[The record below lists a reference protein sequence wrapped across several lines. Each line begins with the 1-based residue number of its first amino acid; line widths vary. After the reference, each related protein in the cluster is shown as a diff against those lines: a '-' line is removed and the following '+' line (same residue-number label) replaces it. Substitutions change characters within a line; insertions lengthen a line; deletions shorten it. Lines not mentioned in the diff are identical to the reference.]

1 MILNMNESKP
11 IVVALGELLWD
22 RFPTGAKFGGAPGN
36 FAHHVAALGAETYMV
51 SAVGD
56 DELGRRAM
64 KRLQQ
69 SGIQLSHVVV
79 NPQHPT
85 GSVDVTVDSEGHPS
99 YEFHNNESWDFLEW
113 SDDLA
118 ALAHRCD
125 AVCFGTLGQ
134 RSEPSRS
141 TIQRFVSSTK
151 RSALRITDINLRVP
165 FYSDQIIQDSLQ
177 LVNVLKLNDDELR
190 YLAKMLGLRTTA
202 EAEQA
207 NEIRERYELELVA
220 VTRGRNGAMVV
231 TQDSTFDVAGR
242 STDVSDT
249 VGAGD
254 SFTAALVAGLLQ
266 GRPVGGLVETA
277 CRIAEYVCSQPG
289 ATPQL
294 PEAFRSMFVR

>member
-1 MILNMNESKP
+1 MNESKP

-22 RFPTGAKFGGAPGN
+22 KFPSGAKFGGAPGN

-64 KRLQQ
+64 ERLQE
-69 SGIQLSHVVV
+69 SGIRLPHVAV
-79 NPQHPT
+79 NMQHPT
-85 GSVDVTVDSEGHPS
+85 GSVDVTVDAEGHPS
-99 YEFHNNESWDFLEW
+99 YQFHENDSWDFLEW

-118 ALAHRCD
+118 MLANRCD

-134 RSEPSRS
+134 RSQPSRS
-141 TIQRFVSSTK
+141 TIQRFVSTTK
-151 RSALRITDINLRVP
+151 RSALRIADINLRSP
-165 FYSDQIIQDSLQ
+165 FYNDQVIQESLE

-190 YLAKMLGLRTTA
+190 YLTDRLALRQRADADQAK
-202 EAEQA
+202 
-207 NEIRERYELELVA
+207 EIRQRYQLELVA
-220 VTRGRNGAMVV
+220 VTRGRNGALVV
-231 TQDSTFDVAGR
+231 TEDSTFDVPGR
-242 STDVSDT
+242 PTEVSDT

-266 GRPVGGLVETA
+266 GKPVGGLVETA
-277 CRIAEYVCSQPG
+277 CRIAEYVCTQPG

-294 PEAFRSMFVR
+294 PESFRRSFGS